1 MRRRLPIHRGIQR
14 QNHLGST
21 IMRVDGSGN
30 VGIGTDS
37 PTQHQSANETVLHI
51 ADSNVASLNLDS
63 TATNGDCYVLSSTGS
78 GDFRIFNDDTN
89 TTVLNIDDAGNVGI
103 GTTSPNAIL
112 DISDATNDNLR
123 IGTRGGNMNLFSVTD
138 AGAASPLAFE
148 GSQFNF
154 ITGNVGIGTTS
165 PAEKLE
171 VTGDIFINGGPAGGR
186 SLALKRTGAT
196 NTWKLVQ
203 GHTGVD
209 YLEILEGSNTR
220 FSIKNGGNVGIGTTS
235 PAARL
240 NVKETGA
247 ANTAIF
253 ENSGQAY
260 AYAAIK
266 VNEAVN
272 NKAVLSFAV
281 GDALASTHIQ
291 AEIQGLVTNNG
302 GALTGDLVFKT
313 NQGDNMQ
320 ERMRIL
326 ANGKVGIG
334 TASPTANLDVVGSS
348 IFRGTVHHSWFNY
361 STGEDTYIRGGKS
374 TSKVYINDSNAA
386 DVVIASGGG
395 NVGIGTTTP
404 SAKLEVNGHFA
415 ATTKSF
421 IIDNP
426 KTDGRLQYGVVETDE
441 HSVYVRG
448 KSDQEEIQLP
458 EEWEWLVH
466 EDSVTAL
473 VTAVGQTQRLFV
485 IEETNKK
492 ITVGGLA
499 DGGRYNYVVYGTR
512 KDVDA
517 LEKHLK

>member
-1 MRRRLPIHRGIQR
+1 
-14 QNHLGST
+14 
-21 IMRVDGSGN
+21 MRVDTNGN
-30 VGIGTDS
+30 VGIGITS
-37 PTQHQSANETVLHI
+37 PSTKLHIDDNAASGTGLLVTGGGGGGPLATFTRDVGSTGTIAISSSGGDPQIRFASSANTFALG
-51 ADSNVASLNLDS
+51 
-63 TATNGDCYVLSSTGS
+63 TNGSTFEICDNSTVGANTRLSITS
-78 GDFRIFNDDTN
+78 
-89 TTVLNIDDAGNVGI
+89 AGNVGI

-165 PAEKLE
+165 PDTNLEIGAATNVAPKLRLTLNDSGSSIGLGQE
-171 VTGDIFINGGPAGGR
+171 YGSIQWKGNDGQGDGVRADIRVFGEGSSGQTYMTLGTMPAG
-186 SLALKRTGAT
+186 
-196 NTWKLVQ
+196 
-203 GHTGVD
+203 
-209 YLEILEGSNTR
+209 
-220 FSIKNGGNVGIGTTS
+220 TS
-235 PAARL
+235 
-240 NVKETGA
+240 
-247 ANTAIF
+247 
-253 ENSGQAY
+253 
-260 AYAAIK
+260 
-266 VNEAVN
+266 
-272 NKAVLSFAV
+272 
-281 GDALASTHIQ
+281 AST
-291 AEIQGLVTNNG
+291 A
-302 GALTGDLVFKT
+302 A
-313 NQGDNMQ
+313 Q
-320 ERMRIL
+320 ERMRI
-326 ANGKVGIG
+326 
-334 TASPTANLDVVGSS
+334 
-348 IFRGTVHHSWFNY
+348 
-361 STGEDTYIRGGKS
+361 
-374 TSKVYINDSNAA
+374 TS
-386 DVVIASGGG
+386 GG